1 MADSSLGRSLVLGLM
16 ALGLAGIFVWSFV
29 YRAEHP
35 SLVVPLE
42 APGSM
47 GQPGQGGQ
55 SAPQGMPGGAAM
67 EDIMAAMTALKQ
79 NPDDPHAIMAA
90 VEAFMAGEMWDK
102 AALLLE
108 KAEAKAP
115 GDLEVLNASGVTLF
129 RLGKPAEAV
138 IKFER
143 MLEIDPADYRAQ
155 FNLGVVFKH
164 GLNDPA
170 KAKAYFQKAV
180 DNPRADPKTR
190 EEAAEE
196 LSAGR

>member
-1 MADSSLGRSLVLGLM
+1 MTDSSLGRRLVLGLM
-16 ALGLAGIFVWSFV
+16 ALGLGGIFVWSFV

-42 APGSM
+42 APSSM

-55 SAPQGMPGGAAM
+55 GASQMGGPAM

-79 NPDDPHAIMAA
+79 NPDDPHAMTAA
-90 VEAFMAGEMWDK
+90 AEAFMAGEMWDK

-108 KAEAKAP
+108 KAEAKSP

-129 RLGKPAEAV
+129 RLGKSTEAV
-138 IKFER
+138 AKFER
-143 MLEIDPADYRAQ
+143 VLEIDPADFRAQ

-170 KAKAYFQKAV
+170 KARAYFQKAA
-180 DNPRADPKTR
+180 DNPHADPKTR
-190 EEAAEE
+190 EQAVEE
-196 LSAGR
+196 LGDGR